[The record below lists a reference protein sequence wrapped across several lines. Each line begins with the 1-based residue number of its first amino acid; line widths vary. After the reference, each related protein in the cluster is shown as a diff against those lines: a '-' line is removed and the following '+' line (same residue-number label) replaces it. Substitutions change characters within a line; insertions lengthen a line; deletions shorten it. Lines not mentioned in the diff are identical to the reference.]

1 MNLKKTKITKPMKKT
16 APDSLFLIF
25 NHNITSVQETDAR
38 NSLGVQG
45 IIDMPSDIKEL
56 WQQIPPDL
64 SKISSWLNPV
74 KDWLAQNSIIND
86 YVLIQGDFGACYIMV
101 NFAFEIGLIPV
112 YSTTE
117 RKAVEKHDDDGT
129 VKLVHHFRHQKFRKY
144 GV

>member
-1 MNLKKTKITKPMKKT
+1 MEKTM
-16 APDSLFLIF
+16 PDSLFLIF

-38 NSLGVQG
+38 NSLGVQR

-86 YVLIQGDFGACYIMV
+86 YILIQGDFGACYIMV
-101 NFAFEIGLIPV
+101 DFAFKIGLVPI
-112 YSTTE
+112 YSTTRRE
-117 RKAVEKHDDDGT
+117 AVEEHDNHGT
-129 VKLVHHFRHQKFRKY
+129 VKLTHNFKHVMFRTY
-144 GV
+144 GSV